1 MNNIDWQ
8 VYVDEIKARIS
19 VLEEGT
25 EFFIKDLFSN
35 EEWEQLDQNFR
46 RLLGRKVSKLVQNDE
61 IPGATKIQKAVVK
74 YCKYRKV

>member
-1 MNNIDWQ
+1 MNNIDQ

-25 EFFIKDLFSN
+25 EFYIKDLFSN
-35 EEWEQLDQNFR
+35 EEWDQLDPNFR
-46 RLLGRKVSKLVQNDE
+46 RLLGKKVSKLVIDDE
-61 IPGATKIQKAVVK
+61 IPDTIKIQKAEVK

>member
-1 MNNIDWQ
+1 MNNIDQ

-25 EFFIKDLFSN
+25 EFYIKDLFSN
-35 EEWEQLDQNFR
+35 EEWKQLDPNFR
-46 RLLGRKVSKLVQNDE
+46 KSLGRKVSKLVQNDE
-61 IPGATKIQKAVVK
+61 IPGATKIQKAEVK